1 MSMIKRGFPTNKK
14 GNLSVE
20 YMWVGDI
27 SFDGKVITGN
37 LLNQPNQIEN
47 LNQGDI
53 VQFDREEISDWMYS
67 ISDKVY
73 GAFTVNVLRSRMKNK
88 ELKEHDDAWG
98 LDFGDPRNLNIDP
111 MLSFSD
117 FLLTPSIDLPEHPM
131 SVNMVDKSEDGI
143 REMEEKINGLIVFDM
158 TMLQFESLAG
168 NLTQVEL
175 LLKYGADERIK
186 NVYGQTAQDLA
197 EMFNWEKISALLK

>member
-1 MSMIKRGFPTNKK
+1 MSVIKRGFPTNKK

-53 VQFDREEISDWMYS
+53 VQFDYEEISDWMYS
-67 ISDKVY
+67 ISGKVY
-73 GAFTVNVLRSRMKNK
+73 GAFTVNVLRSRMTKK

-98 LDFGDPRNLNIDP
+98 LDFGDPLNLNIDP
-111 MLSFSD
+111 ILSFSK
-117 FLLTPSIDLPEHPM
+117 FLLTPSIDLPEHTM
-131 SVNMVDKSEDGI
+131 SENMVDKSEDEI
-143 REMEEKINGLIVFDM
+143 REMEGKINDPIVFNM

-175 LLKYGADERIK
+175 LLKYGADKRIK
-186 NVYGQTAQDLA
+186 NVHGQTAQDLA
-197 EMFNWEKISALLK
+197 KMFNWEKISAVVK

>member
-1 MSMIKRGFPTNKK
+1 
-14 GNLSVE
+14 
-20 YMWVGDI
+20 MWVGDI

-98 LDFGDPRNLNIDP
+98 LNFGDPRNLNIDP

-143 REMEEKINGLIVFDM
+143 
-158 TMLQFESLAG
+158 
-168 NLTQVEL
+168 
-175 LLKYGADERIK
+175 
-186 NVYGQTAQDLA
+186 
-197 EMFNWEKISALLK
+197 